1 MKKIF
6 LLMSVTVLLLA
17 CAEQKE
23 SENTVMITEQSLPK
37 IEEGDVVASVNL
49 TVAEGKRLIAKGI
62 VNHPQVKERIKKGTI
77 VILTGS
83 TNTYIAEELVNL
95 SEPRGS
101 FVLGYITPEGA
112 PNFKEG
118 ISSTKDIT
126 IIDGEWMVD
135 MPYEDALQNAKKG
148 DIVFK
153 GANMLNYEKKQTA
166 LCIGSTDGGPA
177 RRARETEA
185 DMFIPIG
192 LEKET
197 SGDLSVFVDL
207 LTDKPETVSAP
218 RIWLHPSDAV
228 IYTEIEAI
236 KTVASVNVIPFAIGG
251 IAGREGGV
259 SLAIYG
265 KKEEVQKALD
275 LVASAQGEAP
285 FVK

>member
-1 MKKIF
+1 MKK
-6 LLMSVTVLLLA
+6 SLLLCAAILLIA
-17 CAEQKE
+17 CTAQKE
-23 SENTVMITEQSLPK
+23 STIITEEKQSLPK
-37 IEEGDVVASVNL
+37 IEAGDVVASVNL

-62 VNHPQVKERIKKGTI
+62 ANHPQVKERMKKGLI

-101 FVLGYITPEGA
+101 FVLGYITPKGA

-118 ISSTKDIT
+118 VPSTKDIV
-126 IIDGEWMVD
+126 IIDGKWVD
-135 MPYEDALQNAKKG
+135 TPYEDLLKNAKKG

-166 LCIGSTDGGPA
+166 LCIGSVDGGPA
-177 RRARETEA
+177 RHARETDA
-185 DMFIPIG
+185 DMFIPVG

-197 SGDLSVFVDL
+197 SGDLSAFVDL
-207 LTDKPETVSAP
+207 LTNKPDGVSAP

-236 KTVASVNVIPFAIGG
+236 KTVASVNVIPYAVGG
-251 IAGREGGV
+251 IAGREGGI

-265 KKEEVQKALD
+265 NKDEVQKALD
-275 LVASAQGEAP
+275 LVAAVQGESP
-285 FVK
+285 FLK

>member
-1 MKKIF
+1 MKKTFF
-6 LLMSVTVLLLA
+6 LVSAMILLVA
-17 CAEQKE
+17 CAEQKV
-23 SENTVMITEQSLPK
+23 NTTTEVEHSLPK
-37 IEEGDVVASVNL
+37 IEEGNVVANVNL

-62 VNHPQVKERIKKGTI
+62 ANHPQVKERMKKGTI

-95 SEPRGS
+95 SEPHGS
-101 FVLGYITPEGA
+101 FVLGYITPAKGT

-118 ISSTKDIT
+118 VTSTKDIT
-126 IIDGEWMVD
+126 IIDGEWVN
-135 MPYEDALQNAKKG
+135 MPYEDALKNAKKG

-153 GANMLNYEKKQTA
+153 GANMLNYEKKQAA
-166 LCIGSTDGGPA
+166 LCIGSADGGPA

-185 DMFIPIG
+185 DLFIPIG

-207 LTDKPETVSAP
+207 LTNKPESVSAP
-218 RIWLHPSDAV
+218 RIWLHPLDAV

-236 KTVASVNVIPFAIGG
+236 KTVASVNVIPYAVGG
-251 IAGREGGV
+251 IAGREGGI

-265 KKEEVQKALD
+265 QQEEVQKALN
-275 LVASAQGEAP
+275 LVASVQGEPP
-285 FVK
+285 FIEK

>member
-1 MKKIF
+1 MNKTF
-6 LLMSVTVLLLA
+6 LLIGAMILLGA

-23 SENTVMITEQSLPK
+23 NTTIEVEQSLPK
-37 IEEGDVVASVNL
+37 IEEGNVVANVNL

-62 VNHPQVKERIKKGTI
+62 ANHPQVKERMKKGTI

-95 SEPRGS
+95 SEPHGS
-101 FVLGYITPEGA
+101 FVLGYITPAKGT

-118 ISSTKDIT
+118 VTPTKDIT
-126 IIDGEWMVD
+126 IIDGEWVD
-135 MPYEDALQNAKKG
+135 VPYEEALKNAKKG

-153 GANMLNYEKKQTA
+153 GANMMNYEKKQTA

-177 RRARETEA
+177 RRVRETEA
-185 DMFIPIG
+185 DLFIPIG

-207 LTDKPETVSAP
+207 LTNKPENVSAP
-218 RIWLHPSDAV
+218 RIWLHPSDAI

-236 KTVASVNVIPFAIGG
+236 KTVASVNVIPFAVGG
-251 IAGREGGV
+251 IAGREGGI

-265 KKEEVQKALD
+265 QQEEVQKALD
-275 LVASAQGEAP
+275 IVASVQGEP
-285 FVK
+285 SFIEK

>member
-1 MKKIF
+1 MRKIL
-6 LLMSVTVLLLA
+6 LLMSAVVLLMA
-17 CAEQKE
+17 CTKQEKE
-23 SENTVMITEQSLPK
+23 ITVDAGQCYPK
-37 IEEGDVVASVNL
+37 IEEGDIVASVNL

-62 VNHPQVKERIKKGTI
+62 ANHPQVKERMKKGTI

-83 TNTYIAEELVNL
+83 TNTYVAEELVNL
-95 SEPRGS
+95 SDPRGS
-101 FVLGYITPEGA
+101 FVLGYITPHGA

-118 ISSTKDIT
+118 VPSTKDIT
-126 IIDGEWMVD
+126 IIDGEWVD
-135 MPYEDALQNAKKG
+135 VPYEEALEKATKG

-153 GANMLNYEKKQTA
+153 GANMLNYEKQQTA
-166 LCIGSTDGGPA
+166 LCIGSHDGGPA

-185 DMFIPIG
+185 DLFIPIG

-197 SGDLSVFVDL
+197 SGDLSVFVDV
-207 LTDKPETVSAP
+207 LTNKPEDVSAP
-218 RIWLHPSDAV
+218 RIWLHPSDAT

-236 KTVASVNVIPFAIGG
+236 KTVASVNVIPFAVGG
-251 IAGREGGV
+251 IVGREGGV

-265 KKEEVQKALD
+265 KKDEVQKALD

>member
-1 MKKIF
+1 
-6 LLMSVTVLLLA
+6 MSAVALFMACSAQTESTTTVT
-17 CAEQKE
+17 EPT
-23 SENTVMITEQSLPK
+23 SSLPQ

-62 VNHPQVKERIKKGTI
+62 ANYPQVKERMQKGTI

-101 FVLGYITPEGA
+101 FVLGYITPKGA

-118 ISSTKDIT
+118 VPSTKDIT
-126 IIDGEWMVD
+126 IIDGKWVD
-135 MPYEDALQNAKKG
+135 MPYEEALQNAKKG

-153 GANMLNYEKKQTA
+153 GANMLNYDKKQTA
-166 LCIGSTDGGPA
+166 LCIGSADGGPA

-197 SGDLSVFVDL
+197 SGDLSAYVDL
-207 LTDKPETVSAP
+207 LTNKPEAVSAP
-218 RIWLHPSDAV
+218 RIWLHPSDAT

>member
-1 MKKIF
+1 MSAAV
-6 LLMSVTVLLLA
+6 LLMA
-17 CAEQKE
+17 CTKQEKQTAME
-23 SENTVMITEQSLPK
+23 VEQSLPK
-37 IEEGDVVASVNL
+37 IEEGDVVAKVNL

-62 VNHPQVKERIKKGTI
+62 ANHPQVKERMEKGTI

-83 TNTYIAEELVNL
+83 TNTYVAEELVNL

-101 FVLGYITPEGA
+101 FVLGYITPDGA

-118 ISSTKDIT
+118 VSSTKDIT
-126 IIDGEWMVD
+126 IIDGEWVD
-135 MPYEDALQNAKKG
+135 VPYEDALKNAKKG

-166 LCIGSTDGGPA
+166 LCVGSADGGPA
-177 RRARETEA
+177 RRVRETEA
-185 DMFIPIG
+185 DLFIPIG

-207 LTDKPETVSAP
+207 LTNKPEGVSAP

-265 KKEEVQKALD
+265 QKDEVQKALD
-275 LVASAQGEAP
+275 LVASVQGEAP

>member
-1 MKKIF
+1 MSAAA
-6 LLMSVTVLLLA
+6 LLMA
-17 CAEQKE
+17 CAGQEKGATME
-23 SENTVMITEQSLPK
+23 AEQSLPK
-37 IEEGDVVASVNL
+37 IEEGDIVASVNL

-62 VNHPQVKERIKKGTI
+62 ANHPQVKERMKKGTI

-101 FVLGYITPEGA
+101 FVLGYITPNGA

-126 IIDGEWMVD
+126 IIDGEWVD
-135 MPYEDALQNAKKG
+135 APYEEALKKARKG

-166 LCIGSTDGGPA
+166 LCIGSADGGPA
-177 RRARETEA
+177 RRARETNA
-185 DMFIPIG
+185 DLFIPVG

-207 LTDKPETVSAP
+207 LTNKPEGVSAP

-236 KTVASVNVIPFAIGG
+236 KTVADVNVIPFAIGG

-265 KKEEVQKALD
+265 KKDEVQKALD

>member
-1 MKKIF
+1 MKKE
-6 LLMSVTVLLLA
+6 LLLGFVALSIA
-17 CAEQKE
+17 CTSQKE
-23 SENTVMITEQSLPK
+23 PETVETEQSLPA
-37 IEEGDVVASVNL
+37 IEAGDVVANINL

-62 VNHPQVKERIKKGTI
+62 ANHPQVKEKMEKGTI

-83 TNTYIAEELVNL
+83 TNTYIAEELINL
-95 SEPRGS
+95 SEAHGS
-101 FVLGYITPEGA
+101 FVLGYITPATGA

-118 ISSTKDIT
+118 VPSTSDIT
-126 IIDGEWMVD
+126 IIDGKWEMD
-135 MPYEDALQNAKKG
+135 MPYEEALRNAKEG

-166 LCIGSTDGGPA
+166 LCIGSADGGPA
-177 RRARETEA
+177 RRVRETKA
-185 DMFIPIG
+185 DLFIPIG

-197 SGDLSVFVDL
+197 SGDLSIFADI
-207 LTDKPETVSAP
+207 LTNKPEDISAP

-265 KKEEVQKALD
+265 KKDEVQKALD
-275 LVASAQGEAP
+275 LVASVQGEPP

>member
-6 LLMSVTVLLLA
+6 LLAYLISTAALISCV
-17 CAEQKE
+17 EQKE
-23 SENTVMITEQSLPK
+23 STTGKAEQLPK
-37 IEEGDVVASVNL
+37 IGKNDVVANVNL
-49 TVAEGKRLIAKGI
+49 TVSEGKRLIAKGI
-62 VNHPQVKERIKKGTI
+62 ASHPQVKERMQKGTI

-95 SEPRGS
+95 SEPHGS
-101 FVLGYITPEGA
+101 FVLGYITPNGA

-118 ISSTKDIT
+118 MSSTKDIT
-126 IIDGEWMVD
+126 IIDGEWVD
-135 MPYEDALQNAKKG
+135 MPYEEALKNAKKG

-166 LCIGSTDGGPA
+166 LCIGSADGGPA
-177 RRARETEA
+177 RRVRETEA
-185 DMFIPIG
+185 DLFIPIG

-197 SGDLSVFVDL
+197 SGDLSVFEDL
-207 LTDKPETVSAP
+207 LTNKPEDISAP
-218 RIWLHPSDAV
+218 RIWLHPSEAV

-251 IAGREGGV
+251 IAGREGGI

-265 KKEEVQKALD
+265 KEDEVQKALD
-275 LVASAQGEAP
+275 LVASVQGEAP

>member
-1 MKKIF
+1 MKRIL
-6 LLMSVTVLLLA
+6 LLMSTIALFA
-17 CAEQKE
+17 CTGQVKE
-23 SENTVMITEQSLPK
+23 NNKATGAEQSLPGIK
-37 IEEGDVVASVNL
+37 KGDEVASVNL

-62 VNHPQVKERIKKGTI
+62 ANHPQVKERMKKGTI

-95 SEPRGS
+95 SEPHGS
-101 FVLGYITPEGA
+101 FVLGYITPKGS

-118 ISSTKDIT
+118 MSSTKDIT
-126 IIDGEWMVD
+126 IIDGKWVD
-135 MPYEDALQNAKKG
+135 MPYEEALKNARKG

-166 LCIGSTDGGPA
+166 LCIGSADGGPA

-185 DMFIPIG
+185 DLFIPIG

-197 SGDLSVFVDL
+197 SGDLSVFMDI
-207 LTDKPETVSAP
+207 LTNKPEETSAP
-218 RIWLHPSDAV
+218 RIWLHPEDAT
-228 IYTEIEAI
+228 IFTEIEAI
-236 KTVASVNVIPFAIGG
+236 KTVASVHVIPFAVGG

-265 KKEEVQKALD
+265 NKEEVQKALE
-275 LVASAQGEAP
+275 LVASVQGEAP